1 MQGGVIAIFA
11 GKPSNLKPMKKLL
24 LAAALAV
31 ATLLTARAQSPVSVK
46 YHGEADL
53 GYSIGVGTW
62 ATGRVNL
69 HTVQGVQITKYFS
82 TGVGLGLDYYHEPEE
97 GGELVIPIYLNLKG
111 YLPVGAK
118 VSPYFSLDIGAG
130 VGATEGLSGLS
141 GLYCTP
147 AVGIRAGR
155 FKAQLG
161 YNVQRFSES
170 GVGISMNAIQIKAG
184 LMF

>member
-1 MQGGVIAIFA
+1 
-11 GKPSNLKPMKKLL
+11 MKKLL

-118 VSPYFSLDIGAG
+118 VSPYFSFDIGAG
-130 VGATEGLSGLS
+130 VGATEGVSGLS